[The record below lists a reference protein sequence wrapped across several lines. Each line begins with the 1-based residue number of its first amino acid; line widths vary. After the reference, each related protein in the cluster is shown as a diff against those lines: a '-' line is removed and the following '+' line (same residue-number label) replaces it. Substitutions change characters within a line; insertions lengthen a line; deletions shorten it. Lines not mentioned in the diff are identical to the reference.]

1 MLALIA
7 SNDSI
12 YLDTYMY
19 MSSESI
25 KGETIGEGEADE
37 EGTAPYSR
45 PLTSTNQHV
54 LKYLSALAL
63 FDLFTL

>member
-12 YLDTYMY
+12 YLDTYMR
-19 MSSESI
+19 SESI
-25 KGETIGEGEADE
+25 KGETIGEREADE